1 MNQIREND
9 RIEIEKMLKSHL
21 NPALGGNL
29 MNSLAHSWKQ
39 EGIEEGR
46 KKEKITMAK
55 EMKKEGL
62 SLEAIMKITKLDKKD
77 IEQLH
82 DYITCC
88 K

>member
-9 RIEIEKMLKSHL
+9 KIEIEKMLKSHL

-29 MNSLAHSWKQ
+29 MNSLAHSWQ
-39 EGIEEGR
+39 QAGIEEGIEEGR

-62 SLEAIMKITKLDKKD
+62 SLETIMT
-77 IEQLH
+77 Q
-82 DYITCC
+82 
-88 K
+88 

>member
-1 MNQIREND
+1 MNQMREND
-9 RIEIEKMLKSHL
+9 KIEIEKILKSHL

-39 EGIEEGR
+39 AGIEEGR
-46 KKEKITMAK
+46 KKEKITMTK

-62 SLEAIMKITKLDKKD
+62 SLETIMKITKLDKKY
-77 IEQLH
+77 IETL
-82 DYITCC
+82 

>member
-1 MNQIREND
+1 
-9 RIEIEKMLKSHL
+9 MLKSHL

-39 EGIEEGR
+39 AGIEEGR

-62 SLEAIMKITKLDKKD
+62 SLETIMTITKLDKKD
-77 IEQLH
+77 IEKL
-82 DYITCC
+82 